1 MKSFRIAS
9 IIKEKPKMDIPKSRS
24 FVKSLDKALFMQE
37 KKKEELKVKN
47 MSILF
52 SIKSIQE
59 E

>member
-1 MKSFRIAS
+1 
-9 IIKEKPKMDIPKSRS
+9 MDIPKSRS
-24 FVKSLDKALFMQE
+24 FVKSLDKALFMQQ

-47 MSILF
+47 MSILL